1 MKRRK
6 FKDICQEY
14 GLVDKDGNLLDL
26 TSAFCKI
33 YYVWDM
39 GVLQDFMNAIMEAE
53 AGTPEILGLG
63 ESIFDDD

>member
-1 MKRRK
+1 MKRKK

-39 GVLQDFMNAIMEAE
+39 RILQDFMNAIMEAE

-63 ESIFDDD
+63 ESIFDD